1 MDEPDRDERIRAAQL
16 RGLIAGVP
24 FIVLAVAVFSVTGE
38 PIHALA
44 VLAASTPVTVGV
56 GYHAYR
62 E

>member
-1 MDEPDRDERIRAAQL
+1 MDEPDRDERLRAAQL

-24 FIVLAVAVFSVTGE
+24 FIALAVAALGVTGE
-38 PIHALA
+38 PRYALA